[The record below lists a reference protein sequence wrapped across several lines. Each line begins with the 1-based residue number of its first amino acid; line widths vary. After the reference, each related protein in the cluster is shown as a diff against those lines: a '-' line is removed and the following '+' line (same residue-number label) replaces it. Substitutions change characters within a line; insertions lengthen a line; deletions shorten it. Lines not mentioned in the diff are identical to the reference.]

1 VPRSRWWFP
10 IDPRRARGFG
20 AVLLLAALALSLAVP
35 RGVAA
40 QAPGSLEGTVR
51 DVAGAPVAGARVEAE
66 LQGAAFARGATTD
79 AAGRYRLTG
88 LPPGRYLVRARLLGY
103 ATAEV
108 SLPLARGEARVHGF
122 VLRVRALVIDTVT
135 VTTRNPATI
144 SREDTEFATVVNEA
158 AIRLLPMRPE
168 VREVVALTPG
178 ARAEGQV
185 WGGATQQANNYQLDG
200 VAANHPGVGGD
211 LVQPSLSWIE
221 SVEVRGL
228 GAAAEHGNFQGGLVN
243 LVTKSGGNRF
253 EGGFRTA
260 VDAGA
265 LTSSNLQQ
273 YDVASETDARYD
285 VEGEIRGPLRR
296 DRLFYYLAGQLVHRT
311 DRVVNHLVTREG
323 FFAPDPVVALE
334 AKAFGKLS
342 WLPSAR
348 DQVTL
353 SAGYTDARVD
363 RLGATGYEGSDAF
376 LLASAPTGFFT
387 GVYRRSLWA
396 GAAFEA
402 SAAGF
407 ARDERR
413 VPFLHDS
420 VPGVVL
426 FGTGERPTYRSA
438 PMRHRLAPSSL
449 STGASLA
456 WEMRTGVLTHQLK
469 AGGELS
475 TGRWVNERLRNGGMT
490 WRPDYGRNY
499 GGFDPADT
507 HTWGRDFVPVT
518 FGGEVR
524 LNTDVRNAAA
534 YLQDH
539 IDIGS
544 RLSVSPGVRLGWWA
558 GYLTPAGD
566 IGPRFRA
573 VDDRALDPRLGL
585 TIDLTGRNQL
595 VLKGHWG
602 RYHQGL
608 FAQFYDRA
616 EGGNVFQN
624 EQLWY
629 YFGTPESPWRT
640 FGTRERD
647 ALALSGRLQLQEEFR
662 QNQTGPV
669 ENYRQPYVDQLVV
682 GLERQMG
689 RWWKAELVYVNRR
702 NANMV
707 ALVDR
712 NAASNY
718 SVWENVLVYD
728 AAGEPVTYDGQPVVL
743 PRLYLPNYML
753 VDQLKEIA
761 RRGTLGGLIPPPGM
775 VLADTLRLTW
785 DPDYVLTTVPEARR
799 TFHQAQFVVRMGHP
813 RHGGMVSLVWTRLR
827 GNLDNVSGYHES
839 QLFAGPYVNP
849 NQGVNDE
856 GWLGNSSQLEL
867 KVWLYGALR
876 WGFRGGLFT
885 TQSMGDRVAPTYNL
899 SSFYAYEDPVHGE
912 FHTRLLTTVAGQPV
926 FILPRGQRSMPF
938 RSVVDLHLERGLRRA
953 GAEWI
958 FTLDAFNVLGL
969 GTPTRYNTVVNGA
982 ISRGGE
988 LSAGVE
994 PEMEFGAVRER
1005 VRPRSVRLGAAIR
1018 F

>member
-1 VPRSRWWFP
+1 
-10 IDPRRARGFG
+10 
-20 AVLLLAALALSLAVP
+20 LLAAAPGGAV
-35 RGVAA
+35 RAAA
-40 QAPGSLEGTVR
+40 QEMGRLEGALR
-51 DVAGAPVAGARVEAE
+51 DAAGAPVAGARVEAQ
-66 LQGAAFARGATTD
+66 LQGAAFQRGTTTD
-79 AAGRYRLTG
+79 ASGAYRLTG
-88 LPPGRYLVRARLLGY
+88 LPAGRYLVQVRLLGY
-103 ATAEV
+103 ATTEAA
-108 SLPLARGEARVHGF
+108 LALGRGEARGHDF
-122 VLRVRALVIDTVT
+122 LLRVRALVIDTVT

-178 ARAEGQV
+178 ARADGQV

-200 VAANHPGVGGD
+200 ISANHPGVGGD

-243 LVTKSGGNRF
+243 LVTKSGGNRL
-253 EGGFRTA
+253 EGGFRAA
-260 VDAGA
+260 VDAA
-265 LTSSNLQQ
+265 SLTSTNLQQ

-285 VEGEIRGPLRR
+285 VEGEVRGPIVR

-311 DRVVNHLVTREG
+311 DRVVNHLATREE

-334 AKAFGKLS
+334 ARAFGKLS
-342 WLPSAR
+342 WAPARR

-353 SAGYTDARVD
+353 SGGYTDQRVD
-363 RLGATGYEGSDAF
+363 RFGATGYEEYDAY
-376 LLASAPTGFFT
+376 LRASAPTLFFS
-387 GVYRRSLWA
+387 GLYRRLLGA
-396 GAAFEA
+396 GTAFEA

-407 ARDERR
+407 TRDERR

-426 FGTGERPTYRSA
+426 YGEGDRPTYRSPA
-438 PMRHRLAPSSL
+438 MRHRLAPSSL
-449 STGASLA
+449 SAGASLA
-456 WEMRTGVLTHQLK
+456 WEMRTGGLTHQFK

-475 TGRWVNERLRNGGMT
+475 AGRWIHERIRNGGMT
-490 WRPDYGRNY
+490 WRPDFGRYYHAFNH
-499 GGFDPADT
+499 ADT
-507 HTWGRDFVPVT
+507 RTWGRGFVPVT

-524 LNTDVRNAAA
+524 LNTDVHNAAA

-544 RLSVSPGVRLGWWA
+544 RVSVSPGVRLGWWT

-566 IGPRFRA
+566 VGPRFRA
-573 VDDRALDPRLGL
+573 VRDRAWDPRLGL
-585 TIDLTGRNQL
+585 TVDLTGSNQL

-629 YFGTPESPWRT
+629 YFGMPESPWRT
-640 FGTRERD
+640 FGPRERD
-647 ALALSGRLQLQEEFR
+647 ALALSGKLQLQEEFR

-712 NAASNY
+712 NAATNY
-718 SVWENVLVYD
+718 TMWENVLVYD
-728 AAGEPVTYDGQPVVL
+728 AAGEPVTYDGEQVVL
-743 PRLYLPNYML
+743 RRMYLANYML
-753 VDQLKEIA
+753 VDQLKTIA
-761 RRGTLGGLIPPPGM
+761 QRGTVGGLIFPPGM

-813 RHGGMVSLVWTRLR
+813 RHGGMASLVWTRLR

-849 NQGVNDE
+849 NQGVNAD
-856 GWLGNSSQLEL
+856 GWLANSSQLEL

-899 SSFYAYEDPVHGE
+899 SSAYAYDDPEHGR
-912 FHTRLLTTVAGQPV
+912 FHPRLITSVAGQPV
-926 FILPRGQRSMPF
+926 FVLPRGERAMPF
-938 RSVVDLHLERGLRRA
+938 RSVVDLHLERGVRQGR
-953 GAEWI
+953 AEW
-958 FTLDAFNVLGL
+958 TLTMDAFNVLGMS
-969 GTPTRYNTVVNGA
+969 TPTRYNTAVNGA
-982 ISRGGE
+982 IGAGGGP
-988 LSAGVE
+988 SGGVE
-994 PEMEFGAVRER
+994 PEREFGAVRER
-1005 VRPRSVRLGAAIR
+1005 VRPRSVRLGAAVR